1 MLIMTIAMSLLGFFM
16 MLKPEIFW
24 VILESWK
31 SHHSDEPSEF
41 YKWHTRFGGLIF
53 LSIGII
59 GIVVTFMDNI

>member
-1 MLIMTIAMSLLGFFM
+1 MFFMGVFLILVGFFM
-16 MLKPEIFW
+16 IFQTEIFW
-24 VILESWK
+24 KITESWK

-59 GIVVTFMDNI
+59 VIVVTFMDSI